1 MEKIIIYDMLSNG
14 ERVPHDFVYLL
25 VFIITVSFFIG
36 WLIYKILT
44 GGER

>member
-14 ERVPHDFVYLL
+14 EKVQNDFAYLI

-44 GGER
+44 GGE